1 MGANIAGDT
10 IQQVAGRGRLA
21 SSLLPMHQ
29 PSIDESEAMPPPLFT
44 SLLVYSPT
52 CGLCCSVLLW
62 VVHWVCVLVEAPPPP
77 PAMACGA

>member
-62 VVHWVCVLVEAPPPP
+62 VGVGEVGRGGRVGSEEGGLRF
-77 PAMACGA
+77 